1 MRYKYKPMQA
11 NKKKKT
17 LNRNVKFGAKK
28 IQFKDVVI
36 VAILIFVIAVT
47 ILNFLN

>member
-1 MRYKYKPMQA
+1 MET
-11 NKKKKT
+11 NKKKKS

-28 IQFKDVVI
+28 IQFKDIII

-47 ILNFLN
+47 ILNFVN